1 MQQGLAMR
9 QPTAIAAGLVMG
21 PLEWVLLIVLS
32 ILWGGSFF
40 FAAVALK
47 EVGPF
52 TVVLTRVLLA
62 AILLYGF
69 IRLTGR
75 HMPSDGR
82 TWAAFFA
89 MGLMNNAVPFSL
101 IFWGQTHIAS
111 GLASILNATTP
122 LFTVLVAHVLT
133 HNERLTVSRGLGVV
147 VGFAGVVI
155 MIGADLLTGLGSNL
169 LAQLAV
175 LGAGLSYA
183 LAMVFG
189 RRFRELP
196 PICTAAGQVTASTA
210 IMLPVM
216 LIVDRPWE
224 LPMPGAQTIAALAA
238 LGALS
243 TALAYGLYFRIL
255 RSAGATNIS
264 LVTFL
269 VPVSALLLGMLI
281 LGEQLEPKHFI
292 GMALIG
298 VGLAAIDG
306 RPWRLLTNS
315 FVQTRS

>member
-1 MQQGLAMR
+1 MR
-9 QPTAIAAGLVMG
+9 QSTAIAGLVMG
-21 PLEWVLLIVLS
+21 PLEWILLIVLS

-40 FAAVALK
+40 FAAVAL
-47 EVGPF
+47 EDVGPF

-75 HMPSDGR
+75 HMPSDRR
-82 TWAAFFA
+82 TWAGFFG
-89 MGLMNNAVPFSL
+89 MGLLNNVIPFSL

-122 LFTVLVAHVLT
+122 LFTVLVAHILT
-133 HNERLTVSRGLGVV
+133 HNERLTVSRLLGVV
-147 VGFAGVVI
+147 IGFAGVVI
-155 MIGADLLTGLGSNL
+155 MIGADLLTGLGDNL
-169 LAQLAV
+169 LAQLAI
-175 LGAGLSYA
+175 LGAALTYA
-183 LAMVFG
+183 FASIFG
-189 RRFRELP
+189 RRFRDLP
-196 PICTAAGQVTASTA
+196 PISTAAGQVTASTVM
-210 IMLPVM
+210 MLPVW

-224 LPMPGAQTIAALAA
+224 LPMPSAQTIAALVA

-243 TALAYGLYFRIL
+243 TALAYSLYFRVL

-269 VPVSALLLGMLI
+269 VPVSALLLGMMI
-281 LGEQLEPKHFI
+281 LGERLEPKHFI

-298 VGLAAIDG
+298 VGLAALDG
-306 RPWRLLTNS
+306 RPWRLLMNS
-315 FVQTRS
+315 LVQSRS

>member
-1 MQQGLAMR
+1 MR
-9 QPTAIAAGLVMG
+9 QQTTIGGGLVMG
-21 PLEWVLLIVLS
+21 PLEWVLLILLS

-40 FAAVALK
+40 FGAVALQ
-47 EVGPF
+47 EVRPF
-52 TVVLTRVLLA
+52 TVVLSRVALA

-69 IRLTGR
+69 IRLTGLR
-75 HMPSDGR
+75 MPSDGR

-89 MGLMNNAVPFSL
+89 MGLLNNVIPFSL

-122 LFTVLVAHVLT
+122 LFTVIVAHVLT
-133 HNERLTVSRGLGVV
+133 QNERLTVGRALGVV
-147 VGFAGVVI
+147 IGFGGVVI
-155 MIGADLLTGLGSNL
+155 MIGADLLGGLGVNL
-169 LAQLAV
+169 LAQLAI
-175 LGAGLSYA
+175 LGAAVSYA
-183 LAMVFG
+183 SATIFG
-189 RRFRELP
+189 RRFRSLP

-210 IMLPVM
+210 MMLPIA
-216 LIVDRPWE
+216 LIADRPWE
-224 LPMPGAQTIAALAA
+224 LALPSGQTFAALAA
-238 LGALS
+238 LGALC

-281 LGEQLEPKHFI
+281 LGERLEPKHFI

-298 VGLAAIDG
+298 LGLAAIDG

-315 FVQTRS
+315 LAQSRS